1 MKNEKLSEA
10 MELLNKASKIMV
22 SEWEK
27 SLEALRMNNTVK
39 NRETVAVMESISGD
53 ISSAVGTLKD
63 LIEE

>member
-10 MELLNKASKIMV
+10 LELLNKASKIMV

-27 SLEALRMNNTVK
+27 SLEALRANNTVK
-39 NRETVAVMESISGD
+39 NMETAAVMESISGD
-53 ISSAVGTLKD
+53 ISSAIGTLKD